1 LILLIL
7 CAWPASA
14 ALADTPKAQLQATIE
29 QVVEVLGTIRSPADV
44 EKNKGLFR
52 QILLARFDFVEMTRR
67 TLGSHWN
74 NLDGKEDE
82 FVSAFTQFIE
92 RSYLG
97 RLGSYQGERVVYGR
111 EQVNQD
117 TAEVDTR
124 VVGGRSAALKVGYR
138 LHLVGNEWKVY
149 DMVIDEVSMVTNY
162 GAQFRRILR
171 TSSLEQ
177 LLSKLR
183 EKGSDHPS

>member
-1 LILLIL
+1 
-7 CAWPASA
+7 
-14 ALADTPKAQLQATIE
+14 
-29 QVVEVLGTIRSPADV
+29 
-44 EKNKGLFR
+44 
-52 QILLARFDFVEMTRR
+52 
-67 TLGSHWN
+67 
-74 NLDGKEDE
+74 
-82 FVSAFTQFIE
+82 
-92 RSYLG
+92 
-97 RLGSYQGERVVYGR
+97 
-111 EQVNQD
+111 
-117 TAEVDTR
+117 VDTR